1 MSDVSVLPGW
11 IQAFEKGRFSID
23 TRRHGVPAKLTPRQ
37 PSAHAPPALTF
48 GLPGKQSVKGMGA
61 ERDLMRLWKT
71 LAEVWP
77 MRPRELRQLHGWHRR
92 VAGINAGDRVLR
104 R

>member
-1 MSDVSVLPGW
+1 MK
-11 IQAFEKGRFSID
+11 QAGFPSIRVV
-23 TRRHGVPAKLTPRQ
+23 TESPQSSRLGSQAQ
-37 PSAHAPPALTF
+37 HAPPALTF

-77 MRPRELRQLHGWHRR
+77 TRPRELRRLRGGHRR
-92 VAGINAGDRVLR
+92 V
-104 R
+104 